1 MTDHIARF
9 NIEEVGDA
17 EGITHFALPF
27 RIAAPSSDYQEDL
40 RRCAAERVITQRAAA
55 AEEPL

>member
-40 RRCAAERVITQRAAA
+40 RRCAAERVITQRAARG
-55 AEEPL
+55 